1 MSVNEKRIGIATE
14 GGQIMV
20 WEQALF
26 ERRSNQETPAEE
38 VDEHRNSMLAKLRAL
53 RK

>member
-1 MSVNEKRIGIATE
+1 MI
-14 GGQIMV
+14 

-26 ERRSNQETPAEE
+26 DRRSNQETPAEQA
-38 VDEHRNSMLAKLRAL
+38 DEHRNSMLAKLRAL